1 MLCASTPLNSDK
13 KDISALCKKVA
24 QKKNILHLPNK
35 YVQYSSRKIIE
46 IEKSQQ
52 KTTTLTI
59 VSQRLYDP
67 GMQILRTFMQ

>member
-1 MLCASTPLNSDK
+1 MQKGST
-13 KDISALCKKVA
+13 
-24 QKKNILHLPNK
+24 KKNILHLPNK
-35 YVQYSSRKIIE
+35 YVQYSSRKIIK

>member
-1 MLCASTPLNSDK
+1 MQKGSTK
-13 KDISALCKKVA
+13 
-24 QKKNILHLPNK
+24 KKNVLHLPNK